1 MDLFKA
7 LEIYGKVRH
16 KIWEKGHYLT
26 RNKWGNVV
34 DEYGN
39 DWLVDFSIAN
49 DNDWKAYREI
59 LTDSERKYLSAVIKP
74 FRDRVVYI
82 RKVKAGECNQFISI
96 KVKRYDY
103 DEEDSNEYID
113 LPYFRENTMYVNM
126 EAGKRYTLADLGLDK
141 EVEKYDNN

>member
-74 FRDRVVYI
+74 FRDRVKYI
-82 RKVKAGECNQFISI
+82 YKTNVIDDCSQLISI
-96 KVKRYDY
+96 RMERYDF
-103 DEEDSNEYID
+103 EENLRCECID
-113 LPYFRENTMYVNM
+113 LPYFKKDTMYKNMVVNI
-126 EAGKRYTLADLGLDK
+126 KYTLEELGL
-141 EVEKYDNN
+141 

>member
-1 MDLFKA
+1 MELFKA

-26 RNKWGNVV
+26 RKMWGNIV

-59 LTDSERKYLSAVIKP
+59 LTDRERKYLSAVIRP
-74 FRDRVVYI
+74 FRDRVKYI
-82 RKVKAGECNQFISI
+82 YKANEIDDCSQLIFIYME
-96 KVKRYDY
+96 RYDY
-103 DEEDSNEYID
+103 EENLRCEYMG
-113 LPYFRENTMYVNM
+113 LPHFKKDTMYKGM
-126 EAGKRYTLADLGLDK
+126 ETGKKYTLADLGLDK
-141 EVEKYDNN
+141 EVKDDNN

>member
-1 MDLFKA
+1 MELFKA

-16 KIWEKGHYLT
+16 KIWENGHYLT
-26 RNKWGNVV
+26 RNMWGNVV

-49 DNDWKAYREI
+49 DNDWIAYREI
-59 LTDSERKYLSAVIKP
+59 ITDRERKYLSAVIRP

-82 RKVKAGECNQFISI
+82 RKVKVGECNQFISI

-103 DEEDSNEYID
+103 DEEDSNEYIE
-113 LPYFRENTMYVNM
+113 LPYFREDTIYVNM
-126 EAGKRYTLADLGLDK
+126 EAGKEYNLEELGL
-141 EVEKYDNN
+141 